1 MMSQP
6 SEEEVAEE
14 EEVPEIPSLRNN
26 CVALGADQLFNYDSS
41 YNIGILE
48 AGEPEVTVAI
58 IAVTCLED
66 RVLVALPDAAWAR
79 KRRDRLLPSSA
90 LRKAVAVQVASCS
103 LADRETPS
111 AEPDL
116 RVWVGLLDPALE
128 VAVTYGENSAEID
141 FPGEDDQRRLPYGPA
156 LVAVCQDHFTFVTA
170 ESQVPLPPGLT
181 AAPPSDVEVRL
192 ARMEEMLTQFLA
204 QSVPDE
210 PVVATSKKKA
220 ARPSALRKKGTA
232 PMAAPPNIDAGIAQ
246 QALQSG
252 VSPAVLTEMAQI
264 VGPQGLGKMQRPQK
278 AVPVVGESDE
288 EEESEDEVAGG
299 SGLPSGADPVQHAV
313 LQLTKLVSHLSEDKI
328 RKKDKGLE
336 SMLDRAEGGGS
347 AKEPGSFS
355 RSRAA
360 ALRTLQKT
368 LKSNPS
374 LIYKALEQNMLE
386 DWEDVGNL
394 PGLSN
399 SSVSARGWMEHRSR
413 IQAYP
418 AAIRSG
424 WAIAGIW
431 DSLRGGRHEEARAR
445 AGLALAALD
454 QQSCDR
460 GSYLLAAEVALES
473 PPPYSSFQ
481 SHSAPEPFE
490 LPHSK
495 LLDPRWVELMMS
507 RLRDLSEYQEKKM
520 KLSAPRKVEE
530 PDKQPKPP
538 KPNPK
543 QKGQGKGK
551 EGKDGKGEREAPNP
565 AV

>member
-1 MMSQP
+1 MTSHQ
-6 SEEEVAEE
+6 SEEEFVEE

-26 CVALGADQLFNYDSS
+26 CVALGEDQLLSCDAN

-48 AGEPEVTVAI
+48 VGEPEVSVAI

-66 RVLVALPDAAWAR
+66 RVLVALPEAAWAR
-79 KRRDRLLPSSA
+79 KKRDRALPSTA

-103 LADRETPS
+103 LSDRDTPS
-111 AEPDL
+111 PEPDL

-128 VAVTYGENSAEID
+128 VAVNYGEDSAEID

-156 LVAVCQDHFTFVTA
+156 LVAVCQDHFSFVTA
-170 ESQVPLPPGLT
+170 ESQVPPPPGLT
-181 AAPPSDVEVRL
+181 VPLVSDVEERL
-192 ARMEEMLTQFLA
+192 ARMEEMINQLA
-204 QSVPDE
+204 QNVTHE
-210 PVVATSKKKA
+210 PVVASAKKKTV
-220 ARPSALRKKGTA
+220 RPPALKKKDTT
-232 PMAAPPNIDAGIAQ
+232 PLAAPSNLDAGIAQ

-252 VSPAVLTEMAQI
+252 VSPAVLKEMAKI
-264 VGPQGLGKMQRPQK
+264 VGPQGLGKVQRPQRP
-278 AVPVVGESDE
+278 APVVGESDE
-288 EEESEDEVAGG
+288 EDASEEEFADG
-299 SGLPSGADPVQHAV
+299 SGLPAGSDPVQHAV

-328 RKKDKGLE
+328 RKKDKGLD

-386 DWEDVGNL
+386 DWEDASNL
-394 PGLSN
+394 PGLSS

-431 DSLRGGRHEEARAR
+431 DSLRCGRHEEARAR
-445 AGLALAALD
+445 AGLALASLD
-454 QQSCDR
+454 QQACDR
-460 GSYLLAAEVALES
+460 GSFLLAAEVSLETA
-473 PPPYSSFQ
+473 PPYSSFQ
-481 SHSAPEPFE
+481 CHSAPEPFE
-490 LPHSK
+490 TQHSK
-495 LLDPRWVELMMS
+495 LLDPRWIELMLS
-507 RLRDLSEYQEKKM
+507 KLRDLSDYQEKKM
-520 KLSAPRKVEE
+520 KLNAPRKVED
-530 PDKQPKPP
+530 PDKPPKPP
-538 KPNPK
+538 KPSPK

-551 EGKDGKGEREAPNP
+551 EGKDGKGEREAPNTT
-565 AV
+565 A

>member
-1 MMSQP
+1 MSQP
-6 SEEEVAEE
+6 SEEEVAED

-103 LADRETPS
+103 LVDRDTPS

-181 AAPPSDVEVRL
+181 VAPPSDVEARL

-220 ARPSALRKKGTA
+220 ARPSALRKKG
-232 PMAAPPNIDAGIAQ
+232 
-246 QALQSG
+246 
-252 VSPAVLTEMAQI
+252 
-264 VGPQGLGKMQRPQK
+264 
-278 AVPVVGESDE
+278 VPVVGESDE

-299 SGLPSGADPVQHAV
+299 SGLPSAADPVQHAV

-460 GSYLLAAEVALES
+460 GSFLLAAEVSLES

-538 KPNPK
+538 KPSPK

-551 EGKDGKGEREAPNP
+551 EGKEGKGSERPP
-565 AV
+565 IPQYDG